1 MNKKQR
7 FILGSSIIVVLV
19 YILFASPLSGISSNQ
34 YDVSDAIASQDEL
47 VDKVLIVNGSMV
59 VGTDNWD
66 GINRTLTFK
75 MTDGKE
81 TIDVI
86 YTGDKPDIPPDYE
99 EIQVIATG
107 KFNNDVFEAFKLLTK
122 CPSKYEGDIEDSVK

>member
-7 FILGSSIIVVLV
+7 FIVGGLIIIVLLA
-19 YILFASPLSGISSNQ
+19 YIGLSGVTSNQ
-34 YDVSDAIASQDEL
+34 YEVSDVVSAQDEL
-47 VDKVLIVNGSMV
+47 AGKVINVNGSLV
-59 VGTDNWD
+59 VGTDKWD
-66 GINRTLTFK
+66 GINRTLNFK
-75 MTDGKE
+75 MTDGKQ

-99 EIQVIATG
+99 EIQVVATG

-122 CPSKYEGDIEDSVK
+122 CPSKYEGNVEDSVK

>member
-7 FILGSSIIVVLV
+7 FIIGGSIIIVLLAYMGLIGV
-19 YILFASPLSGISSNQ
+19 TSNQ
-34 YDVSDAIASQDEL
+34 YDVSDAVSAQNEL
-47 VDKVLIVNGSMV
+47 AGKVIIVNGSMV

-66 GINRTLTFK
+66 GINRVLTFK

-86 YTGDKPDIPPDYE
+86 YTGDKPDIPPDYD

-107 KFNNDVFEAFKLLTK
+107 KFNNGVFEAFKLLTK

>member
-1 MNKKQR
+1 MNKKLR
-7 FILGSSIIVVLV
+7 FIVGGSIILVLLV
-19 YILFASPLSGISSNQ
+19 YMGLSGVTSNQ
-34 YDVSDAIASQDEL
+34 YDVGDAVASQDEL
-47 VDKVLIVNGSMV
+47 AGKVIIVNGSMV

-122 CPSKYEGDIEDSVK
+122 CPSKYEGDIEDAVK

>member
-1 MNKKQR
+1 MNKKER
-7 FILGSSIIVVLV
+7 FIIGSSIILVLLV
-19 YILFASPLSGISSNQ
+19 YMGLSGVTSNQ
-34 YDVSDAIASQDEL
+34 YDVSDAVASQDEL
-47 VDKVLIVNGSMV
+47 AGKVIIVNGSMV
-59 VGTDNWD
+59 IGTDKWD
-66 GINRTLTFK
+66 GINRVLTFK

-107 KFNNDVFEAFKLLTK
+107 KFNNNSFEAFKLLTK
-122 CPSKYEGDIEDSVK
+122 CPSKYEGNISEAAK